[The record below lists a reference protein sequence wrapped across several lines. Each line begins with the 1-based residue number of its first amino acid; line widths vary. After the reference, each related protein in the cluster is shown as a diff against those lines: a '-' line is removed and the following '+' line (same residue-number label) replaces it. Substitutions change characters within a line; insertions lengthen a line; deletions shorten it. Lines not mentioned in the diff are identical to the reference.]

1 MLPCTLPLLLYPHPL
16 LSSSTRPLS
25 LGGRRVDGTNHSG
38 HVVGGIAEIFMGF
51 QFIDIHE
58 PCGKTQGH
66 VVGALHDAGG
76 SGRG

>member
-1 MLPCTLPLLLYPHPL
+1 MLPSALSHFFSILILLF
-16 LSSSTRPLS
+16 S